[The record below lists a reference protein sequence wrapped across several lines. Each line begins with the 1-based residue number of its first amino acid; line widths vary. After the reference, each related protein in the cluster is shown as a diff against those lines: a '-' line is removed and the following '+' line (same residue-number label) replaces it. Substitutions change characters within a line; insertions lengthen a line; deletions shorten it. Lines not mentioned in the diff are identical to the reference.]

1 MKYRVHLTASERQ
14 ALKQFV
20 ACGKKQARH
29 ITRARILLLVDEGK
43 KNHEIAELLSVSRP
57 TICSMR
63 KKYAQQ
69 AYDHIVDILPDAPRP
84 GERSDLLGEVGHLVN
99 TTLGKSKHQICGS

>member
-1 MKYRVHLTASERQ
+1 MKYQVHLTASERQ

-63 KKYAQQ
+63 KKYANRPMTILWISCPTRR
-69 AYDHIVDILPDAPRP
+69 APVAPLRLIVGSKPILP
-84 GERSDLLGEVGHLVN
+84 
-99 TTLGKSKHQICGS
+99 